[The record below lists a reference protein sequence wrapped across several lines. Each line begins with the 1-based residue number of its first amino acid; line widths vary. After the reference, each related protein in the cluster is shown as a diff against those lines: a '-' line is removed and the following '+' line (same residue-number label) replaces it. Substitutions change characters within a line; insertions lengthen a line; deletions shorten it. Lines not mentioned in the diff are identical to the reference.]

1 MHLFLFLMVI
11 LAGAPQGVS
20 WSVVFRRKMA
30 VGIVTFFSA
39 SVLID
44 TTASTA
50 CAAVDEP
57 TTNAISNVLRVSYS
71 LKNVDESIQKGC
83 DVKSAVTQIKSL
95 VSVSIPLS
103 PTHYCRSPDIVH
115 LLTIQ
120 SDE

>member
-1 MHLFLFLMVI
+1 MVI

-20 WSVVFRRKMA
+20 WSAVFRRKIA
-30 VGIVTFFSA
+30 VGIVTAFSA
-39 SVLID
+39 SVPL
-44 TTASTA
+44 TAF
-50 CAAVDEP
+50 AAVDEP